1 MGWDGGTALLQCKF
15 GNNHHQ
21 HASEAATASAMPTS
35 NRNLVLKPLARA
47 LKRNMTDAEQ
57 RLWHHLRGKRLN
69 GIKFRRQQSIGTYI
83 VDFVSLEYK
92 LVVELD
98 GGQHV
103 EQAAHDAERTQFLNQ
118 EGYCVLRFWNHD
130 VLQQTEAVLEKI
142 AEACNCT
149 PPP

>member
-1 MGWDGGTALLQCKF
+1 
-15 GNNHHQ
+15 
-21 HASEAATASAMPTS
+21 MPAS

-83 VDFVSLEYK
+83 VDFVSMKHK

-103 EQAAHDAERTQFLNQ
+103 EQAAHDAKRTQFLNQ
-118 EGYCVLRFWNHD
+118 EGYCVLRFWNHEA
-130 VLQQTEAVLEKI
+130 LQQTEAVLEKI